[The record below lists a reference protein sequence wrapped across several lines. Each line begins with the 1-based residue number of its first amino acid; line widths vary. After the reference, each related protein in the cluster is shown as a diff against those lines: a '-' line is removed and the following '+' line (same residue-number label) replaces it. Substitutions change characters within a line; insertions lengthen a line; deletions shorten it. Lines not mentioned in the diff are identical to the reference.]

1 MPNKLAAKKALRQ
14 AKKLTLKNFQSKRQI
29 KDLGK
34 KILKAAPSGE
44 SQLKELLSHFQK
56 RVDKAVKSGW
66 LKKNAG
72 NRKKSR
78 LLAQIKKLNFQN
90 KQVK

>member
-1 MPNKLAAKKALRQ
+1 MPNKLAAKKSLRQ

-34 KILKAAPSGE
+34 KIVKAAVAGE
-44 SQLKELLSHFQK
+44 GQVKEQLSQFQK

-78 LLAQIKKLNFQN
+78 LLVQVRKLIKK
-90 KQVK
+90 

>member
-1 MPNKLAAKKALRQ
+1 MPNKPAAKKSLRQ

-34 KILKAAPSGE
+34 KILKGATSGE
-44 SQLKELLSHFQK
+44 GQLKEMLSQFQK

-78 LLAQIKKLNFQN
+78 LLAQVAKMLKK
-90 KQVK
+90 